1 MSKSDDADLA
11 PGDPGHDELDDI
23 GRKSRRGIK
32 WSLVGS
38 LISKV
43 GAFAVTLVMARL
55 LSPADFGVYA
65 VALAAMAIAM
75 QVNDAGIIAAC
86 VQWRGKFEDMA
97 ATAATLALLS
107 SVLVYGLLWVS
118 APAFAKFAGVPEA
131 TPVVRLLTLVVVVDG
146 IAAVRAA
153 ALIRRFEQDR
163 LTKANMVGM
172 VVNAAVVLPMGFAG
186 AGVYS
191 LAAAQLIGWIA
202 TSVLVFRMGNLPV
215 RLGFDRDIAKKLVR
229 FGLPLAAS
237 FGIESVLLNADYIII
252 GNVLGAVWLGYYLRA
267 FNFSSWVPALVITA
281 VRYVSVPG
289 FSRLAE
295 QGVDAVASGVHRA
308 VPALVSAILPAAVI
322 MATLAPQLI
331 DFLYGPKWD
340 PSAVAL
346 RYLTVLMVVRMLTSL
361 VIDILT
367 SLGSTKAT
375 VWLNAG
381 WAVALVPA
389 LWIGTHLDGIRGAAI
404 AHGVVAVAVALP
416 LAVLALRLAGIS
428 LGPALRA
435 LIRPVLGAAISAATC
450 LLLLHLLGT
459 PNSLIQ
465 LLVAGGGALIVYIFV
480 VVPRDQFR
488 QFKARVL
495 RAPPAR
501 EINVPSE

>member
-1 MSKSDDADLA
+1 M
-11 PGDPGHDELDDI
+11 G
-23 GRKSRRGIK
+23 GRT
-32 WSLVGS
+32 
-38 LISKV
+38 
-43 GAFAVTLVMARL
+43 AFARFT
-55 LSPADFGVYA
+55 
-65 VALAAMAIAM
+65 
-75 QVNDAGIIAAC
+75 
-86 VQWRGKFEDMA
+86 
-97 ATAATLALLS
+97 
-107 SVLVYGLLWVS
+107 
-118 APAFAKFAGVPEA
+118 GVPEA
-131 TPVVRLLTLVVVVDG
+131 TPVVRLVTLVVVVDG
-146 IAAVRAA
+146 IAAVRSA

-191 LAAAQLIGWIA
+191 LAYAQLIGWIA

-215 RLGFDRDIAKKLVR
+215 RLGFDKDVAKKLVR

-252 GNVLGAVWLGYYLRA
+252 GNILGAVWLGYYLRA

-295 QGVDAVASGVHRA
+295 EGLDAVVVGVHRV
-308 VPALVSAILPAAVI
+308 VPALISAILPVAVI

-331 DFLYGPKWD
+331 NFLYGPKWD
-340 PSAVAL
+340 PAAVAL
-346 RYLTVLMVVRMLTSL
+346 RYLTVLMVIRMLTSL
-361 VIDILT
+361 VVDILT

-375 VWLNAG
+375 VWLNTG

-404 AHGVVAVAVALP
+404 AHAVVAVCVALP

-428 LGPALRA
+428 LGPTLHA
-435 LIRPVLGAAISAATC
+435 LIRPALGAAVSAATC
-450 LLLLHLLGT
+450 LLVLHLLGT
-459 PNSLIQ
+459 TNPFIQ
-465 LLVAGGGALIVYIFV
+465 LLAAGGWALIVYALV

-488 QFKARVL
+488 QLKARVL
-495 RAPPAR
+495 RAPQAAETDNAR
-501 EINVPSE
+501 SE